1 MKAFCNP
8 KAKKILR
15 LKMEIKPM
23 QNKAHSFIVVGCCYV
38 PARVTSVKSAS
49 APTQSHP
56 LYMSN
61 RRPPGMA
68 VARLRCAAAIAV
80 AAATPAAAAR
90 PLRRQ
95 SVLLPVHVP
104 GAARLRLSPC
114 RIPPPRAAAAAMSSS
129 ARAEH
134 EAGAWYAVP
143 GLSLRDHLFA
153 VPLDHSSPDSGAAI
167 TVFAREV
174 VAGRSRL
181 LGPAVFA
188 GCVGVLF
195 SKWEHDSQDF
205 DMNHDGDNATGSC

>member
-1 MKAFCNP
+1 
-8 KAKKILR
+8 
-15 LKMEIKPM
+15 
-23 QNKAHSFIVVGCCYV
+23 
-38 PARVTSVKSAS
+38 
-49 APTQSHP
+49 
-56 LYMSN
+56 
-61 RRPPGMA
+61 
-68 VARLRCAAAIAV
+68 
-80 AAATPAAAAR
+80 
-90 PLRRQ
+90 
-95 SVLLPVHVP
+95 
-104 GAARLRLSPC
+104 
-114 RIPPPRAAAAAMSSS
+114 MSSS

-143 GLSLRDHLFA
+143 GLSLRDHRFA

>member
-1 MKAFCNP
+1 MFCFCSRDVSQ
-8 KAKKILR
+8 I
-15 LKMEIKPM
+15 
-23 QNKAHSFIVVGCCYV
+23 SFAG
-38 PARVTSVKSAS
+38 S
-49 APTQSHP
+49 TQSHP

-68 VARLRCAAAIAV
+68 VARLRCAAAAIAV
-80 AAATPAAAAR
+80 ATATPAAAAR

-95 SVLLPVHVP
+95 RAFFPVPVPVP
-104 GAARLRLSPC
+104 GAARLR
-114 RIPPPRAAAAAMSSS
+114 RIPPLRAAAAAMSSS

-174 VAGRSRL
+174 VAGRWRL

-195 SKWEHDSQDF
+195 WKWEHDSLDL
-205 DMNHDGDNATGSC
+205 DTNHDGGNTTGSC